1 MGMLKLRRN
10 LGEKVIIQSP
20 LGKLEV
26 LVESS
31 TQRAVILGFDGPSD
45 YTIHR
50 EESANKALQNEGAKI
65 AYYSYKLL
73 EGSYWGKEENC
84 YDRTHSLLNK
94 LEQEIGKSKVEFNKV
109 ATQPKNGDYLY
120 RLIEREL
127 KDYRIVCGRQD
138 LTLVSNISKI
148 SYFLDVSALTCY
160 AQYHFINSIPVNL
173 RVDQIN
179 SFGFRY
185 YNSSSPNYFSPRR
198 IDFHA

>member
-50 EESANKALQNEGAKI
+50 EESANRAIQNEGAKI

-73 EGSYWGKEENC
+73 KDSYWDGGENC
-84 YDRTHSLLNK
+84 YDATTLLLDE
-94 LEQEIGKSKVEFNKV
+94 LEKEVGKSKLEFNKV
-109 ATQPKNGDYLY
+109 VTPPKSGDYFY

-127 KDYRIVCGRQD
+127 RDYRIVCGRQE
-138 LTLVSNISKI
+138 LFLISNISKNAYI
-148 SYFLDVSALTCY
+148 LDVANLTCY
-160 AQYHFINSIPVNL
+160 AQYYFINSFPFNL
-173 RVDQIN
+173 GAEQLTG
-179 SFGFRY
+179 FGFRY
-185 YNSSSPNYFSPRR
+185 YHSTTTNFFSPRR

>member
-20 LGKLEV
+20 LGRLEV

-50 EESANKALQNEGAKI
+50 EEVANRGIQNEGAKV
-65 AYYSYKLL
+65 ATYPYKLL
-73 EGSYWGKEENC
+73 ADTHWDGGENC
-84 YDRTHSLLNK
+84 YDSTTLLLDK
-94 LEQEIGKSKVEFNKV
+94 LEREIGQSKPEYNSR
-109 ATQPKNGDYLY
+109 YLY

-127 KDYRIVCGRQD
+127 KDYRIVCGVRELI
-138 LTLVSNISKI
+138 LTNNVSKR
-148 SYFLDVSALTCY
+148 SYFLDVAGLTCY
-160 AQYHFINSIPVNL
+160 AQYHFINSLPFDLVT
-173 RVDQIN
+173 DQIRD
-179 SFGFRY
+179 FGFSVCSI
-185 YNSSSPNYFSPRR
+185 NNPDYFSPRR